1 MMRFKK
7 FKRRGP
13 LPFKYVFLLSFLFFL
28 LFSAI
33 GLWIVNKNI
42 TPALM
47 TVASTR
53 ARQFASDAI
62 TDAISKK
69 ITDNIDIN
77 KLIIIHNADGE
88 VSYSFNPQIYNR
100 AIADSTKRVEQY
112 LNYLE
117 TGDISKLKSFTGSKD
132 LMYSDSGG
140 GVIYKIPI
148 GEVTN
153 TAIFANMGPKI
164 PVRYEILG
172 DVNSDIQT
180 AVRETG
186 INNTY
191 LEVNLIIKI
200 KMNVII
206 PYLAKET
213 DLTKVIKIGD
223 LFVQGKVPQYYNQSG
238 KNGIPIAVPSK
249 SN

>member
-1 MMRFKK
+1 MVRYRKIR
-7 FKRRGP
+7 RRGP
-13 LPFKYVFLLSFLFFL
+13 LPFKYVFLLSFMFFL

-33 GLWIVNKNI
+33 SLWIVNKNI
-42 TPALM
+42 TPSLM
-47 TVASTR
+47 AVANTR

-62 TDAISKK
+62 NDAISKK
-69 ITDNIDIN
+69 VTDNIDIN
-77 KLIIIHNADGE
+77 KLIITHTSDGE

-100 AIADSTKRVEQY
+100 VIADSTQRVEQY
-112 LNYLE
+112 LSYVE
-117 TGDISKLKSFTGSKD
+117 TGNISKLKSFKND
-132 LMYSDSGG
+132 YSNLYTNESG

-148 GEVTN
+148 GVATK
-153 TAIFANMGPKI
+153 TALFANIGPKI

-172 DVNSDIQT
+172 DVTSDIQT

-191 LEVNLIIKI
+191 LEINLVIKV

-206 PYLAKET
+206 PYLTKET

-238 KNGIPIAVPSK
+238 NNGMPITVPGK
-249 SN
+249 

>member
-7 FKRRGP
+7 FKRHRP

-100 AIADSTKRVEQY
+100 VIADSTKRVEQY

-132 LMYSDSGG
+132 LMYSNSGG

-148 GEVTN
+148 GEATN
-153 TAIFANMGPKI
+153 TALFANMGPKI

-172 DVNSDIQT
+172 DVTSDT
-180 AVRETG
+180 
-186 INNTY
+186 
-191 LEVNLIIKI
+191 
-200 KMNVII
+200 
-206 PYLAKET
+206 
-213 DLTKVIKIGD
+213 
-223 LFVQGKVPQYYNQSG
+223 VQVGS
-238 KNGIPIAVPSK
+238 
-249 SN
+249 